1 MPLETF
7 RWFAML
13 RYEFVVLLM
22 MTSFLLV
29 KGLRIAMM
37 YQGVNVE
44 GLEAYIGVGCL
55 SDATGSIISQRA
67 DIVADAMGFE
77 PAIDVETACTSA
89 RFPHIKLSRFGSN
102 QFTDDAS
109 LSGLFATCC

>member
-44 GLEAYIGVGCL
+44 GLEAYHQLFG
-55 SDATGSIISQRA
+55 
-67 DIVADAMGFE
+67 
-77 PAIDVETACTSA
+77 CTS
-89 RFPHIKLSRFGSN
+89 RLLQVLP
-102 QFTDDAS
+102 
-109 LSGLFATCC
+109 

>member
-44 GLEAYIGVGCL
+44 GLEAYVPLHLYAQIQYRPCAGDVDGV
-55 SDATGSIISQRA
+55 
-67 DIVADAMGFE
+67 
-77 PAIDVETACTSA
+77 
-89 RFPHIKLSRFGSN
+89 
-102 QFTDDAS
+102 S
-109 LSGLFATCC
+109 LP

>member
-1 MPLETF
+1 
-7 RWFAML
+7 ML

-44 GLEAYIGVGCL
+44 GLEAYKEDMTW
-55 SDATGSIISQRA
+55 SSKTGHSS
-67 DIVADAMGFE
+67 
-77 PAIDVETACTSA
+77 
-89 RFPHIKLSRFGSN
+89 
-102 QFTDDAS
+102 
-109 LSGLFATCC
+109 